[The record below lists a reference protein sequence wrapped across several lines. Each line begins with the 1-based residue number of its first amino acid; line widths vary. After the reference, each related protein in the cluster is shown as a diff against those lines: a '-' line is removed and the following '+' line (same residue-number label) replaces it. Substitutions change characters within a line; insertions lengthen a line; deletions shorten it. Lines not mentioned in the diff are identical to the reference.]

1 MTRPSSAILPHV
13 PSTTT
18 VIPPTTHGIHTD
30 CANSSPLSATAVA
43 DHASHVLTCHDGD
56 RVMERPNRN
65 RNESPPVLPAPALP
79 PTLCYPFTG
88 GDGHS
93 PNTCNV
99 THPMVLRLPAVST
112 KLYLQPADD
121 HPFPSESQPSTA
133 MSDLPCRPDAR
144 NPEHDKPLHTT
155 IALQVSNGC
164 SGDALSSRTDD
175 LPAEP
180 ADHLTTCGRGAQ
192 GRGWWSSQTHL
203 GRDDHFCGHG
213 QRLIRAVYS

>member
-1 MTRPSSAILPHV
+1 MTTAERDHACTPTGTILTTIMSIAGPIRDVYVRQRYKRDRADKMTRPSSAILPHV

-18 VIPPTTHGIHTD
+18 VIPPATHGTHTD

-43 DHASHVLTCHDGD
+43 DHASHALTCHDGD

-79 PTLCYPFTG
+79 PTLCCPFTG

-112 KLYLQPADD
+112 KLYLQPADGR
-121 HPFPSESQPSTA
+121 PFPSES
-133 MSDLPCRPDAR
+133 
-144 NPEHDKPLHTT
+144 
-155 IALQVSNGC
+155 
-164 SGDALSSRTDD
+164 
-175 LPAEP
+175 
-180 ADHLTTCGRGAQ
+180 
-192 GRGWWSSQTHL
+192 
-203 GRDDHFCGHG
+203 
-213 QRLIRAVYS
+213 